1 MSDPGAQVVRPL
13 GTGPGRALLAAYA
26 LLALA
31 AGARSIIQIA
41 TKFNEAPFAYLMS
54 AAAAVL
60 YAVIVVALVRTGPQ
74 WRRVAR
80 IGILIELAGVLIVGT
95 LSVIDS
101 SLFPKATVWSG
112 FGMGYVFLP
121 LVLPIL
127 GLLWLRREGSGRV
140 TN

>member
-1 MSDPGAQVVRPL
+1 MTDTSAATPRPL
-13 GTGPGRALLAAYA
+13 GTGPGRVLLAAYA

-31 AGARSIIQIA
+31 AGARSAVQIA
-41 TKFNEAPFAYLMS
+41 TKFHEAPFAILLS

-60 YAVIVVALVRTGPQ
+60 YAVILVALIRPGPL
-74 WRRVAR
+74 WRRVAL

-95 LSVIDS
+95 LSVVDS
-101 SLFPKATVWSG
+101 SLFPKAAVWSW
-112 FGMGYVFLP
+112 FGRDYLFLP

-140 TN
+140 TT

>member
-1 MSDPGAQVVRPL
+1 
-13 GTGPGRALLAAYA
+13 
-26 LLALA
+26 
-31 AGARSIIQIA
+31 
-41 TKFNEAPFAYLMS
+41 MS

-60 YAVIVVALVRTGPQ
+60 YAVIVVALVRSGPR

-80 IGILIELAGVLIVGT
+80 IGILIELVGVLVVGT
-95 LSVIDS
+95 LSVFDS

-127 GLLWLRREGSGRV
+127 GLLWLRREDSRRAKA
-140 TN
+140 

>member
-1 MSDPGAQVVRPL
+1 MTTSSVDPVSPL
-13 GTGPGRALLAAYA
+13 GTGPGRVLLAAYS

-31 AGARSIIQIA
+31 AGARSAIQIS
-41 TKFNEAPFAYLMS
+41 TKFHEAPFAYLMS

-60 YAVIVVALVRTGPQ
+60 YAVIVVALVRSGPR

-80 IGILIELAGVLIVGT
+80 IGILIELVGVLVVGT
-95 LSVIDS
+95 LSVFDS

-127 GLLWLRREGSGRV
+127 GLLWLRREDSRRAKA
-140 TN
+140 